1 MSEPNTNQ
9 NQTQSN
15 SQTTPT
21 SQTVDFSKFEKF
33 FETLT
38 NEITDL
44 KKSMLTVLEQGVKVD
59 RGDIAEIIKS
69 RDEAKRKLRELQEEN
84 ERLKQELSRTGE
96 RFKRRRLLEQSL
108 LEAGIIDPDGAMKLL
123 DLTDEKLDGFEV
135 GEDGKLQGLDEL
147 LEQAKSKYPYLFA
160 EAGVVVEEEAPHI
173 PPAKGGGNKDEGK
186 NGDLTTFNNPFVEVV
201 NKMLN
206 L

>member
-1 MSEPNTNQ
+1 MSDVNQ
-9 NQTQSN
+9 NQPQTQT
-15 SQTTPT
+15 QTTGD
-21 SQTVDFSKFEKF
+21 VNEIKKL

-38 NEITDL
+38 QELADL

-59 RGDIAEIIKS
+59 RGDIAEIIRS

-108 LEAGIIDPDGAMKLL
+108 LEAGIVDPDGAMKLL
-123 DLTDEKLDGFEV
+123 DLSDEKLDGFEV